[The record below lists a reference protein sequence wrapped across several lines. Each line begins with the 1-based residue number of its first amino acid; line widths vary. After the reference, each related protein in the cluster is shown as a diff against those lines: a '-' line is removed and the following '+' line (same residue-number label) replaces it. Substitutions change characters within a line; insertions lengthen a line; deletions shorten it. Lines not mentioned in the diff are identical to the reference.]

1 MKTENSV
8 LRQQALESLN
18 GNWGIAVGGFFIYL
32 VITGVYQSVPF
43 IGSVASLILTGPFQL
58 GLIKFT
64 LAISRQDE
72 PRIEQLFE
80 GFNDFNRALQAY
92 LRTLLF
98 VILWA
103 LLLIVPGIIAALS
116 YSMTFFILAD
126 DVNISANEA
135 MQKSK
140 VMMEGH
146 KMDLFL
152 LSLSFIGWAILCVLT
167 LGIGFL
173 WLIPYMQ
180 VSIAKFYQDRKG
192 TDEPFSSNSSLLDD
206 YI

>member
-135 MQKSK
+135 MEKSK
-140 VMMEGH
+140 VMMDGH

-173 WLIPYMQ
+173 WLIPYMHCM
-180 VSIAKFYQDRKG
+180 
-192 TDEPFSSNSSLLDD
+192 
-206 YI
+206 